1 LRKKPQ
7 KKENSERWLLTYS
20 DLITLLMIFF
30 VTMYAMST
38 TDMAKYKALSESFSV
53 ALGGG
58 KEVLSTSNGVG
69 NAVAVIESKAPTVTD
84 KPKATDNPTA
94 ADNAAATEEDLLS
107 GTKKELDQYFKENGL
122 QGTVVTEINERGLVI
137 SLFDAAL
144 FDSGD
149 SNLKNDAKPTII
161 QIGKIVNKLSNLIKI
176 EGHTDNVP
184 INTSMFKSNWELSVS
199 RATNVAELLMDSG
212 SIPSEKIC
220 ITGYGQYRPIA
231 DNSTEA
237 GRAKNRRV
245 NIVVL
250 STKLNASEGNKQ

>member
-1 LRKKPQ
+1 MRKREE

-30 VTMYAMST
+30 VTMYAMSN

-58 KEVLSTSNGVG
+58 KEVLKTTNGVG
-69 NAVAVIESKAPTVTD
+69 NAVTIVEPSQAPAVTD
-84 KPKATDNPTA
+84 KPGTS
-94 ADNAAATEEDLLS
+94 EEDMLS
-107 GTKKELDQYFKENGL
+107 STKKELDQYFKENGL
-122 QGTVVTEINERGLVI
+122 QTTVVTEINERGLIV

-149 SNLKNDAKPTII
+149 GSLKNDSKPTII

-184 INTSMFKSNWELSVS
+184 INTSVFKSNWELSVT
-199 RATNVAELLMDSG
+199 RATNVAELLIDSG
-212 SIPSEKIC
+212 SIPPEKIC
-220 ITGYGQYRPIA
+220 ITGYGQFRPAA

-250 STKLNASEGNKQ
+250 SSKYNGSESGSK